1 MKTFHTCFCWA
12 IAAAF
17 AITTTPL
24 LAKLPLTEGDKAP
37 LFSSHDQ
44 DGNKFNL
51 KSQIGKGIVLLYF
64 YPKDDTR
71 GCTAE
76 ACSLRDKMTDFKQR
90 DVTVVGVSFDNA
102 ASHQQFSFK
111 YNLNFPLLPDTKGE
125 IADAYGV
132 RVQPDKNMARRVSFL
147 IGLNGRIVHI
157 TDSPDPAV
165 HVREMQEAIGHM
177 EGKTWP

>member
-1 MKTFHTCFCWA
+1 MKTFHTCFYWA
-12 IAAAF
+12 LAAAL
-17 AITTTPL
+17 AITASPL
-24 LAKLPLTEGDKAP
+24 LAKSPLTVGDEAP
-37 LFSSHDQ
+37 LFSGHDQ

-51 KSQIGKGIVLLYF
+51 KSQIGKSIVLLYF

-76 ACSLRDKMTDFKQR
+76 ACGLRDKMTEFKQR
-90 DVTVVGVSFDNA
+90 DVEVIGVSFDDA
-102 ASHQQFSFK
+102 DSHQKFVFK
-111 YNLNFPLLPDTKGE
+111 YNLNFPLLTDTKGE

-132 RVQPDKNMARRVSFL
+132 RMGPDKNMARRVSFL
-147 IGLNGRIVHI
+147 VGLNGKIIHI

-165 HVREMQEAIGHM
+165 HLREMTEAIGHM

>member
-1 MKTFHTCFCWA
+1 MKTLHALSYWL

-17 AITTTPL
+17 AVSATPL
-24 LAKLPLTEGDKAP
+24 LATVALEEGNVAP
-37 LFSSHDQ
+37 LFTGHDQ
-44 DGNKFNL
+44 DGKKFNL
-51 KSQIGKGIVLLYF
+51 KSEIGKQIVLLYF

-76 ACSLRDKMTDFKQR
+76 ACGLRDRMLDFKQR
-90 DVTVVGVSFDNA
+90 DVEVVGVSFDNA
-102 ASHQQFSFK
+102 ESHQQFVFK
-111 YNLNFPLLPDTKGE
+111 YNLNFLLLADTKGE

-132 RVQPDKNMARRVSFL
+132 RATPNGKMARRVSFL

-165 HVREMQEAIGHM
+165 HLREMQEAIGHL
-177 EGKTWP
+177 EEKTWP